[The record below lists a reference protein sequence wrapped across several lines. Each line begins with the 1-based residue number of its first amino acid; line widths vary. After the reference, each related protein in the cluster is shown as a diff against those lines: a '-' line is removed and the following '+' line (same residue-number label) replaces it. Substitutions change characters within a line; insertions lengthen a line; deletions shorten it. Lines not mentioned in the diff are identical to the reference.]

1 MRRRALLV
9 LLMAA
14 IVAGLGAF
22 SSTGTTMAADTGLK
36 SPSANAADTG
46 GDNNGFEVNPTNAY
60 ADAGGYA
67 ENVNGAAD
75 RHRYYN
81 YGISVPAGSTING
94 IEVRL
99 DWWLDSKTGTN
110 SMDVQLSWD
119 GGTSWTSTKR
129 DSTEST
135 SEHSKT
141 LGSSTD
147 KWGRTAWTTSELS
160 DSNFRVRLICNSTDA
175 NRDFR
180 LDWVAVKV
188 YYTAGSPIENTYKA
202 QGPWAVSTG
211 TANDGQGNAF
221 HLWYPTN
228 LGAGGYLHPILTW
241 GNGTGASPTQYA
253 DTLDHLASWGFVII
267 ASDSG
272 SVGEGYE
279 MLAGA
284 NYMIAKNS
292 DSGSIFYQKLATNKV
307 GAFGHSQGAGGTL
320 NCVLLS
326 PATFK
331 SAITNALPNPI
342 WWSTPVPDMTTWPT
356 SVPIWFTRGS
366 GDTFIATESAAV
378 TWYNAVPGPAA
389 KATLIGAD
397 HNTIQTA
404 NNGYQG
410 YYVAWFKYTLEGD
423 TYARGAF
430 VGSPPELNANSAW
443 QNQAEKNLP

>member
-1 MRRRALLV
+1 MRKGLLALLSLVVFATV
-9 LLMAA
+9 L
-14 IVAGLGAF
+14 AF
-22 SSTGTTMAADTGLK
+22 LPSNDLVSAADTGLK

-60 ADAGGYA
+60 ADASGYA

-81 YGISVPAGSTING
+81 YGISIPAGSAING

-119 GGTSWTSTKR
+119 GGTTWTSTKR

-147 KWGRTAWTTSELS
+147 KWGRTAWTTTELS
-160 DSNFRVRLICNSTDA
+160 DANFRVRLISNSTDA

-188 YYTAGSPIENTYKA
+188 YYSGGTPIENTYKA
-202 QGPWAVSTG
+202 QGSWAVSTG
-211 TANDGQGNAF
+211 TATDGSGNAF

-228 LGAGGYLHPILTW
+228 LGNGGYLHPVLTW
-241 GNGTGASPTQYA
+241 GNGTNANPTQYA
-253 DTLDHLASWGFVII
+253 DTLDHLASWGFVVI

-272 SVGEGYE
+272 TQGLGDL

-292 DSGSIFYQKLATNKV
+292 DPGSIFYQKLATDKV

-326 PATFK
+326 PSTFK
-331 SAITNALPNPI
+331 SAITNALPNPM

-366 GDTFIATESAAV
+366 KDTLIATESAAV

-423 TYARGAF
+423 SYARGAF
-430 VGSPPELNANSAW
+430 AGASPEVPTNTAW
-443 QNQAEKNLP
+443 QNWAAKILP